1 MARPMKVVIELFCK
15 IDGNFPNHHPDP
27 SKPKNLVDLIAAVEE
42 HQADVGLAFDGD
54 GDRLGVVD
62 SYGNIIWPD
71 RQMMLFSKHILAKKP
86 GAEIIYDVKCSQNL
100 PAQIIRN
107 GGTPT
112 VWKTGHSFMKAKVK
126 ETGTIFAGEMSGHL
140 FFNDRWFGFDDG
152 LYSGARLIEILSED
166 SRASAMVFAEFPDS
180 PCTPDLSIDLE
191 EGENI
196 TFMQQLFAS
205 KSLPADGRITDIDGL
220 RIDFTD
226 GFGLIRASNT
236 TPSLVVRFEG
246 ETEEILMR
254 IQDQFRQLILEIKP
268 EIALPF

>member
-1 MARPMKVVIELFCK
+1 MHQHCVFQLLNNWETSANEYIGFITEDVRIARPMKVVIDAGNGVAGELAPVLFRTLGCEVIELFCK

-126 ETGTIFAGEMSGHL
+126 EC
-140 FFNDRWFGFDDG
+140 
-152 LYSGARLIEILSED
+152 ARNNFLK
-166 SRASAMVFAEFPDS
+166 
-180 PCTPDLSIDLE
+180 
-191 EGENI
+191 
-196 TFMQQLFAS
+196 Q
-205 KSLPADGRITDIDGL
+205 
-220 RIDFTD
+220 
-226 GFGLIRASNT
+226 
-236 TPSLVVRFEG
+236 PSLNN
-246 ETEEILMR
+246 EISPLN
-254 IQDQFRQLILEIKP
+254 
-268 EIALPF
+268 